1 MDGNSPLP
9 AGITRRGFVV
19 TSLTATGGL
28 AIGMAFPGLAKAAMI
43 GTQPWSKETAEH
55 EINAFLEI
63 APDGAVTFRSPHSE
77 MGQGTTTALAMIIA
91 EELEADWTKI
101 KVEYA
106 SANRNLKSKNVYGNM
121 RTTGSSGVRTSYHM
135 LQQAGASARERLIA
149 AAAKRWKVAAD
160 QCEAKDGKVA
170 HKASGRNLGYG
181 ALAADAAKIQLVQE
195 PAIRPPEEFKL
206 IGKPMGRLDV
216 PLKINGSAQFAIDTR
231 IPGMVYAAVSACPV
245 FGGKLKSVDDAK
257 IKGRR
262 GILRVVKL
270 DDAVAVVAD
279 RYWRAKNA
287 LGDLAVVWDF
297 GAGAGTSTEQF
308 KKFYRD
314 KLDGAMTNARN
325 DGDVDNAL
333 KGAKVIEAVYEAPH
347 LAHAQMEPLNATAHV
362 QAGRVD
368 VWIGSQS
375 PMNAI
380 ELAAQASGLPP
391 EQCYVHNCYLG
402 GGFGRRSMNDEMVHA
417 ILVSKAIGKPVKLVR
432 TREEDM
438 THDRYRPQAAVR
450 FRAALGAD
458 GLPTA
463 FDCRT
468 VVGSILRSSGRDQV
482 ASGVEPMAVD
492 GLATTSYKIPNL
504 RVACSLTNTHV
515 PVYFWRSVGAS
526 QNAFFIESFIDE
538 LAHEAKQDPLKFRR
552 ALLAH
557 RSDFTGVLDLLADKG
572 DWGKP
577 MQAGQGRGIA
587 IHESFGS
594 IVGETVEVT
603 VSPKGEVRVDRV
615 VAVVDCGHAVNP
627 RTIEMQ
633 MEGGIIF
640 GLSAALSG
648 EITIKDGRVVQDNFD
663 SYPVLRMADAPK
675 IETYLALSG
684 GKKWGGIGEPGLAPV
699 APAVANAV
707 FAATG
712 KRIRSLPIRTV
723 NLGSA

>member
-1 MDGNSPLP
+1 M
-9 AGITRRGFVV
+9 
-19 TSLTATGGL
+19 
-28 AIGMAFPGLAKAAMI
+28 
-43 GTQPWSKETAEH
+43 
-55 EINAFLEI
+55 
-63 APDGAVTFRSPHSE
+63 
-77 MGQGTTTALAMIIA
+77 
-91 EELEADWTKI
+91 
-101 KVEYA
+101 
-106 SANRNLKSKNVYGNM
+106 
-121 RTTGSSGVRTSYHM
+121 
-135 LQQAGASARERLIA
+135 
-149 AAAKRWKVAAD
+149 
-160 QCEAKDGKVA
+160 
-170 HKASGRNLGYG
+170 
-181 ALAADAAKIQLVQE
+181 
-195 PAIRPPEEFKL
+195 
-206 IGKPMGRLDV
+206 
-216 PLKINGSAQFAIDTR
+216 
-231 IPGMVYAAVSACPV
+231 
-245 FGGKLKSVDDAK
+245 
-257 IKGRR
+257 
-262 GILRVVKL
+262 
-270 DDAVAVVAD
+270 
-279 RYWRAKNA
+279 
-287 LGDLAVVWDF
+287 
-297 GAGAGTSTEQF
+297 
-308 KKFYRD
+308 
-314 KLDGAMTNARN
+314 
-325 DGDVDNAL
+325 
-333 KGAKVIEAVYEAPH
+333 IEAVYEAPH

-362 QAGRVD
+362 RADRVD

-402 GGFGRRSMNDEMVHA
+402 GGFGRRSQNDEMVQA

-463 FDCRT
+463 FECRT
-468 VVGSILRSSGRDQV
+468 VVGSILRSSGRDKV
-482 ASGVEPMAVD
+482 ESGVEPMAVD
-492 GLATTSYKIPNL
+492 GLATTAYKIPNL

-538 LAHEAKQDPLKFRR
+538 LAHEAGQDPLKFRR

-577 MQAGQGRGIA
+577 MPAGQGRGIA